1 MADEAQLT
9 LNPRAITG
17 KKVRFL
23 RREGLVPG
31 NLYGRGLDSLA
42 IQAPLDEVRSVF
54 RSVPRNSVVQVQ
66 VAGEK
71 ETRPVVLRH
80 VDRNH
85 VSGEVLHVEFYQVD
99 LTRVLQSDALVRL
112 IGDSE
117 AVANGGTMVLTMDHV
132 ALEALPMDMPAEI
145 VIDISGLDNFGA
157 AIHVSDLTLP
167 ANVRALADETAQV
180 VTVVAPRL
188 EEEEEEEEEMG
199 EGLEG
204 ELLEGE
210 EGLEGEPGEEG
221 AAPAADSSDEG
232 SSE

>member
-23 RREGLVPG
+23 RREDVVPG

-42 IQAPLDEVRSVF
+42 IQAPIDEVRRVF

-66 VAGEK
+66 VEGEK
-71 ETRPVVLRH
+71 KTRPVVLRH
-80 VDRNH
+80 VDRNP

-99 LTRVLQSDALVRL
+99 LARVIQSDALVKL

-117 AVANGGTMVLTMDHV
+117 AVANGGTLVLTMDTV
-132 ALEALPMDMPAEI
+132 SLEALPMDMPAEI
-145 VIDISGLDNFGA
+145 VIDIGDMENFGA
-157 AIHVSDLTLP
+157 AIHVSDLSLP
-167 ANVRALADETAQV
+167 ANVRALAEETAQV

-188 EEEEEEEEEMG
+188 EEEEEDELG

-210 EGLEGEPGEEG
+210 EGVEGEPGEEG
-221 AAPAADSSDEG
+221 AAPAGESSGDE
-232 SSE
+232 SASE

>member
-1 MADEAQLT
+1 MADEALLT

-42 IQAPLDEVRSVF
+42 FEAPLAEVRSVF

-66 VAGEK
+66 VEGEK

-99 LTRVLQSDALVRL
+99 LARLIQSDALVQL

-117 AVANGGTMVLTMDHV
+117 AVANGGTLVLTMDTV
-132 ALEALPMDMPAEI
+132 ALEALPLDMPAEI
-145 VIDISGLDNFGA
+145 MIDISGLETFGA

-167 ANVRALADETAQV
+167 TNVRALADETAQV

-188 EEEEEEEEEMG
+188 EEEEEEELG

-210 EGLEGEPGEEG
+210 EGVEGESGEEG
-221 AAPAADSSDEG
+221 AASASDSADEG

>member
-17 KKVRFL
+17 KKVRFM

-31 NLYGRGLDSLA
+31 NIYGRGFDSLA
-42 IQAPLDEVRSVF
+42 FQAPLDEVRSVF

-66 VAGEK
+66 IEGEK

-99 LTRVLQSDALVRL
+99 LTRLIQSDALVQL

-117 AVANGGTMVLTMDHV
+117 AVANGGTLVLTMDTV
-132 ALEALPMDMPAEI
+132 ALESLPLDMPAEI
-145 VIDISGLDNFGA
+145 VIDISGLDNFGS

-188 EEEEEEEEEMG
+188 EEEEEEEEELG

-210 EGLEGEPGEEG
+210 EGVEGEPGEEG
-221 AAPAADSSDEG
+221 TAPTADEG

>member
-23 RREGLVPG
+23 RREGVVPG

-42 IQAPLDEVRSVF
+42 IQAPIDEVRRVF

-66 VAGEK
+66 VEGEK
-71 ETRPVVLRH
+71 KTRPVVLRH
-80 VDRNH
+80 VDRNP

-99 LTRVLQSDALVRL
+99 LARVIQSDALVKL

-117 AVANGGTMVLTMDHV
+117 AVANGGTLVLTMDTV
-132 ALEALPMDMPAEI
+132 SLEALPMDMPAEI
-145 VIDISGLDNFGA
+145 VIDISDMENFGA
-157 AIHVSDLTLP
+157 AIHVSDLSLP
-167 ANVRALADETAQV
+167 ANVRALAEETAQV

-188 EEEEEEEEEMG
+188 EEEEEELG

-210 EGLEGEPGEEG
+210 EGVEGEPGEEG
-221 AAPAADSSDEG
+221 AAPAGESSGDE
-232 SSE
+232 SANE

>member
-1 MADEAQLT
+1 MADKAQLT
-9 LNPRAITG
+9 LNQRAITG

-42 IQAPLDEVRSVF
+42 VQAPLDEVRSVF

-66 VAGEK
+66 VEGEK
-71 ETRPVVLRH
+71 EIRPVVLRH

-99 LTRVLQSDALVRL
+99 LSRLIQSDALVRL
-112 IGDSE
+112 TGDAE
-117 AVANGGTMVLTMDHV
+117 AVANGGTLVLTMDTI
-132 ALEALPMDMPAEI
+132 ALEALPLDMPAEI
-145 VIDISGLDNFGA
+145 VVDISGLDHFGA

-167 ANVRALADETAQV
+167 PNVRPLADETAQV
-180 VTVVAPRL
+180 ATVVAPRL
-188 EEEEEEEEEMG
+188 EEEEQEEDLG

-204 ELLEGE
+204 ELAEGE
-210 EGLEGEPGEEG
+210 EGAEGDPGEEG
-221 AAPAADSSDEG
+221 AVPSSDSSVDG

>member
-23 RREGLVPG
+23 RREGVVPG

-42 IQAPLDEVRSVF
+42 IQAPIDEVRSVF

-71 ETRPVVLRH
+71 KTRPVVLRH
-80 VDRNH
+80 VDRNPI
-85 VSGEVLHVEFYQVD
+85 SGEVLHVEFYQVD
-99 LTRVLQSDALVRL
+99 LDRVIQSDALVKL

-117 AVANGGTMVLTMDHV
+117 AVANGGTLVLTMDTV

-145 VIDISGLDNFGA
+145 VIDISDLENFGA
-157 AIHVSDLTLP
+157 AIHVSDLSLP

-188 EEEEEEEEEMG
+188 EEEEEEDELG
-199 EGLEG
+199 EGFEG
-204 ELLEGE
+204 ELPEGE
-210 EGLEGEPGEEG
+210 EGVEGEPGEEG
-221 AAPAADSSDEG
+221 AAPAAESSGDE
-232 SSE
+232 SASE